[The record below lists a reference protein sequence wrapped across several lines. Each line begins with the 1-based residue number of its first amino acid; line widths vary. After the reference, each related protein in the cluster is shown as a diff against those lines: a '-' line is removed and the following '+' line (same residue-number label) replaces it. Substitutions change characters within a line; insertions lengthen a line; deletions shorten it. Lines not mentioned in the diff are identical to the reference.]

1 MTRRIQRVTQLCR
14 TPSVPLGPAIGEF
27 SAIRR
32 IHSFCAQRHRCVDR
46 LLAPPRNASRPDS
59 HRASQGVA
67 SESTDSQRQVPGELR
82 DASQLPLTVVASLCC
97 GPVCQIGFQIE
108 LRSKLQTSDA
118 SPVAPLRA
126 NTEAISW
133 QPDALTRC
141 FVFVARFV
149 SDQCPKVC
157 EGDASALLSTW
168 PFSESVAKA
177 STILVGN
184 VSGHPDDLVRYQ
196 QIAS

>member
-32 IHSFCAQRHRCVDR
+32 IHSFCAQRHRWVDR

-118 SPVAPLRA
+118 SPAAPLRA
-126 NTEAISW
+126 NTESPNTEAPARRP
-133 QPDALTRC
+133 QHGEPQHGGDQLAARC
-141 FVFVARFV
+141 A
-149 SDQCPKVC
+149 D
-157 EGDASALLSTW
+157 
-168 PFSESVAKA
+168 
-177 STILVGN
+177 
-184 VSGHPDDLVRYQ
+184 
-196 QIAS
+196 